1 MSATATRTMR
11 AVVLARPGA
20 AHAREVPLPEPCDE
34 EVLVRLEGC
43 GVCVSS
49 LPLWEGRPGFAYPAE
64 PGAPGHE
71 AWGVEVESGRR
82 VAVLSD
88 RGYSEYEAVPASA
101 TVPLPPE
108 LEDVPFPGEAVACA
122 LNVFA
127 RSGIACGDTVGVVGT
142 GFLGL
147 LLVQL
152 AAHAGARVL
161 AFSRRETALA
171 LARSFGAE
179 TPAELEDECCD
190 VAIEAAGG
198 DRRGRRRGGGGGRR
212 SGRRRNARLARRAA
226 CGGRGRRGDRHAERP
241 PRRRGR
247 RGARAWRA
255 GVLPEA
261 ACAGRGG
268 RTARG
273 RRRPC
278 GGRAPHGGL
287 LLPLHRRGAEAA
299 RRDRVGRARRD
310 LRRRPRR

>member
-43 GVCVSS
+43 GVCASS
-49 LPLWEGRPGFAYPAE
+49 LPLWEGRPWFAYPAE

-82 VAVLSD
+82 VALLSY
-88 RGYSEYEAVPASA
+88 RGYSEYETVPASA

-152 AAHAGARVL
+152 AARAGARVL

-190 VAIEAAGG
+190 VAIEAAGVQQTL
-198 DRRGRRRGGGGGRR
+198 DLAARLPRVRGRLVLAGFHQDGPRTVDLQTWNWRGLDIVNAHERDDRVRLEGIRAAAAAVAEGRLDPSPLYTHVLPLER
-212 SGRRRNARLARRAA
+212 TAEAFELART
-226 CGGRGRRGDRHAERP
+226 RP
-241 PRRRGR
+241 EGFVKALVSCR
-247 RGARAWRA
+247 
-255 GVLPEA
+255 
-261 ACAGRGG
+261 
-268 RTARG
+268 
-273 RRRPC
+273 
-278 GGRAPHGGL
+278 
-287 LLPLHRRGAEAA
+287 
-299 RRDRVGRARRD
+299 
-310 LRRRPRR
+310 

>member
-20 AHAREVPLPEPCDE
+20 AHAREGPVPEPRDE

-43 GVCVSS
+43 GVCASS
-49 LPLWEGRPGFAYPAE
+49 LPLWEGRPWFAYPAE

-82 VAVLSD
+82 VALLSY
-88 RGYSEYEAVPASA
+88 RGYSEYEAVPATA
-101 TVPLPPE
+101 TVALPPE

-190 VAIEAAGG
+190 VAIEAAGVQQTL
-198 DRRGRRRGGGGGRR
+198 DLAARLPRVRGRLVLAGFHQDGPRTVDLQSWNWRGLDIVNAHERDDGVRLEGIRAAAAAVAEGRLDPSPLYTHVLPLER
-212 SGRRRNARLARRAA
+212 TAEAFELART
-226 CGGRGRRGDRHAERP
+226 RP
-241 PRRRGR
+241 EGFVKALVSCR
-247 RGARAWRA
+247 
-255 GVLPEA
+255 
-261 ACAGRGG
+261 
-268 RTARG
+268 
-273 RRRPC
+273 
-278 GGRAPHGGL
+278 
-287 LLPLHRRGAEAA
+287 
-299 RRDRVGRARRD
+299 
-310 LRRRPRR
+310 